1 MHTPTPA
8 SIFKFQLCELLTIA
22 CSGETGECIARS
34 ENLISDPQYLLRYQ
48 CADGRAVEAWW
59 SQEALHA
66 ATLEVAQDAAITIHT
81 PPPIGALWPSQGGIY
96 AGISRGVDG
105 APDHH
110 LILCTLKSDDGLDW
124 GTALDWA
131 AALRIEWYN
140 DWSLPTRAE
149 SALLY
154 ANLRDEFEP
163 RWYWTSEQYSH
174 SNAWHQYFGGGGQD
188 DNVKSFT
195 GRARAV
201 RRLIIQS
208 LSHS

>member
-1 MHTPTPA
+1 MQTP

-34 ENLISDPQYLLRYQ
+34 ENLISDPQYLLRYKS
-48 CADGRAVEAWW
+48 ADGRAVEAWW

-66 ATLEVAQDAAITIHT
+66 ATLEVAQDAAVAIHV
-81 PPPIGALWPSQGGIY
+81 PPPISALWPSQGGIY

-131 AALRIEWYN
+131 AALVIDGHH
-140 DWSLPTRAE
+140 DWSLPTRME

-154 ANLRDEFEP
+154 ANLRNEFK
-163 RWYWTSEQYSH
+163 RHWYWTNEQYSR
-174 SNAWHQYFGGGGQD
+174 STAWSQCFFGGFQLTII
-188 DNVKSFT
+188 KSET

-201 RRLIIQS
+201 RRLIVQS